1 MRLFFCFFAGPVLCV
16 QDQDVCRSLRP
27 FLWGPFGVAQSRER
41 APLRESREK
50 TSQTSEKLV
59 YTPTNNRESKET
71 RRRRQGGRESTG
83 KTHSPAVSRAGF
95 NLKNARLA
103 YWSPVVRSP
112 TYLVRDIGARRWHI
126 LSQPGVVVGLQCR
139 IRRPRT
145 LDRHTL
151 GLCVVAYSSSA
162 KALAPG
168 KRWSVAVLCAGCSA
182 RSVFKHYSR

>member
-1 MRLFFCFFAGPVLCV
+1 VRLLFCFFAGPVLCV

-103 YWSPVVRSP
+103 YWSPVARSP
-112 TYLVRDIGARRWHI
+112 TYLTRHRREAVAYSLAAWGGCGVAVPDPPASYAR
-126 LSQPGVVVGLQCR
+126 S
-139 IRRPRT
+139 
-145 LDRHTL
+145 
-151 GLCVVAYSSSA
+151 CVVAYSSSA